1 VSRDGGAAAGG
12 AEEAEVRKLE
22 ARWATPIGRL
32 RIAEPD
38 ADSLALAA
46 GALARFYNEPRNAAL
61 LSNTLVFSPA
71 DVLQY
76 WADAADDGSRA
87 FLLSCDGEL
96 VGDADFR
103 NVGGGAAE
111 LAILIGPPGLQGR
124 GLGGRFLLMLL
135 ALGAEALRLDRIY
148 VAIRPENEASLRL
161 FARAGFT
168 RDDTPTARAYAEEDD
183 DVCLVLLRDELR
195 SRHAALLSEI
205 EIV

>member
-12 AEEAEVRKLE
+12 AEEAEVRTLE
-22 ARWATPIGRL
+22 ARWATPTGRL

-38 ADSLALAA
+38 AGALALAA
-46 GALARFYNEPRNAAL
+46 GALAGFYNEPRNAAL
-61 LSNTLVFSPA
+61 LSNTLVFSPD

-135 ALGAEALRLDRIY
+135 ALGVEVLRLDRIY

-168 RDDTPTARAYAEEDD
+168 RDDTPAGRAYADEDD
-183 DVCLVLLRDELR
+183 DVCLVLFRDELR
-195 SRHAALLSEI
+195 SRHAAQLSEI